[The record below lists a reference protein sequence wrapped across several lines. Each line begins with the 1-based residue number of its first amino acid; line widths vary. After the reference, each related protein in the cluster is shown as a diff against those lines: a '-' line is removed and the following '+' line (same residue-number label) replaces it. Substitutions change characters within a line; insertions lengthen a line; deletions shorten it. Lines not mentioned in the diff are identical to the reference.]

1 VLALTSTPGLHIGQD
16 YLILTAQELMLPEGK
31 LSYTTTRL
39 ANPAR
44 LVLEFPNAK
53 VNPLHKGK
61 TYPINRF
68 GLKSLTIAD
77 EQHRLYETVRLVLTA
92 DDYNVLDQL
101 HLEQQGATIVIL
113 PPESSLTA
121 TASPKPPAPVRDNL
135 TLTGVVAPT
144 QSPKAPKKT
153 PWWFRSSVSKPAET
167 LATVTTTSVMKAAVS
182 PPVAEATVSAPAPA
196 GGSAI
201 TLPTS
206 PVPSMMATTAVAPS
220 PTPAPA
226 TSSSLTLITHA
237 TVEQGVLC
245 LQGPS
250 LSQLRV
256 KQRFSLANPSRL
268 VVDLDNAQL
277 ANKGLNQSWTSSQ
290 TPYASGWRLSQFD
303 DSTVRLVVETNQP
316 NSFALTQ
323 QNLGQ
328 GLDSLVLAPSQQA
341 QQLAQQQAG
350 QLQATQLKHVLISN
364 QLQGNRAQIKL
375 EAEQPMGFQLAQ
387 QGQHLQLRLLNVG
400 LPNNQPM
407 AFNVAGFS
415 YLDALKHEAP
425 VAGMTGSALTLSL
438 KHGAASG
445 VQYTTENEGRTL
457 LISFNVPMAVAGT
470 LASQPSLP
478 ASTQKA
484 PYAAKVVVDAGHG
497 GKDHGAIRDGVK
509 EKDLNLAVATYLADA
524 LRAKGMQVVMT
535 RTGDSFVPLPEISGF
550 ANRNNPDLF
559 VSVHHNASTNTAIA
573 GLETYYYH
581 ARSIPLAK
589 KVHGQV
595 ASQLDAPDRGVRQAK
610 FYVINHTTAPAILV
624 EVGYVSNP
632 SELQRLQQTER
643 QKKVAEAIAVGVV
656 QYLNARTTAQAQPR

>member
-1 VLALTSTPGLHIGQD
+1 LHVGQD

-68 GLKSLTIAD
+68 GLKSLTVAD
-77 EQHRLYETVRLVLTA
+77 EQHRLYDTVRLVLTA
-92 DDYNVLDQL
+92 DDYSALDQL
-101 HLEQQGATIVIL
+101 HLEQKGATIVIL
-113 PPESSLTA
+113 PPETSLTA
-121 TASPKPPAPVRDNL
+121 TESPKPPAPVRNNL
-135 TLTGVVAPT
+135 TLTGAAAPT

-153 PWWFRSSVSKPAET
+153 PWWFRSSASKPADT
-167 LATVTTTSVMKAAVS
+167 VTTVTTTSVVKAAAT
-182 PPVAEATVSAPAPA
+182 PPLATATVSLPAPT
-196 GGSAI
+196 GGGAA
-201 TLPTS
+201 LPTS
-206 PVPSMMATTAVAPS
+206 PVPSMMATSA
-220 PTPAPA
+220 PAPDPA
-226 TSSSLTLITHA
+226 PVAFSSSLTLITHA
-237 TVEQGVLC
+237 TVEQGVLR
-245 LQGPS
+245 LQGPA
-250 LSQLRV
+250 LSQLKV

-277 ANKGLNQSWTSSQ
+277 ANKGLNQSWTSGQ

-316 NSFALTQ
+316 NSFTLTH

-328 GLDSLVLAPSQQA
+328 GLDTLVLAPSQQA

-375 EAEQPMGFQLAQ
+375 EAEQPIGFQLAQ
-387 QGQHLQLRLLNVG
+387 QGQHLQLRLLNVP

-415 YLDALKHEAP
+415 YLDSLKHEAP
-425 VAGMTGSALTLSL
+425 LSGMTGSALTLSL
-438 KHGAASG
+438 KQGAASG
-445 VQYTTENEGRTL
+445 VQYTTENDGRTL
-457 LISFNVPMAVAGT
+457 LISFNVPLAVAGT

-497 GKDHGAIRDGVK
+497 GKDHGAIRDGVR
-509 EKDLNLAVATYLADA
+509 EKDLNLAVATYLANA

-535 RTGDSFVPLPEISGF
+535 RTGDSFVPLPDISGF

-589 KVHGQV
+589 KVHAQI

-632 SELQRLQQTER
+632 SELQRLQQAER

>member
-1 VLALTSTPGLHIGQD
+1 
-16 YLILTAQELMLPEGK
+16 
-31 LSYTTTRL
+31 
-39 ANPAR
+39 
-44 LVLEFPNAK
+44 
-53 VNPLHKGK
+53 
-61 TYPINRF
+61 
-68 GLKSLTIAD
+68 
-77 EQHRLYETVRLVLTA
+77 
-92 DDYNVLDQL
+92 
-101 HLEQQGATIVIL
+101 
-113 PPESSLTA
+113 
-121 TASPKPPAPVRDNL
+121 
-135 TLTGVVAPT
+135 
-144 QSPKAPKKT
+144 
-153 PWWFRSSVSKPAET
+153 
-167 LATVTTTSVMKAAVS
+167 
-182 PPVAEATVSAPAPA
+182 
-196 GGSAI
+196 
-201 TLPTS
+201 
-206 PVPSMMATTAVAPS
+206 
-220 PTPAPA
+220 
-226 TSSSLTLITHA
+226 
-237 TVEQGVLC
+237 
-245 LQGPS
+245 
-250 LSQLRV
+250 
-256 KQRFSLANPSRL
+256 LANPSRL

-316 NSFALTQ
+316 NSFTLTH

-328 GLDSLVLAPSQQA
+328 GLDTLVLAPSQQA

-375 EAEQPMGFQLAQ
+375 EAEQPIGFQLAQ
-387 QGQHLQLRLLNVG
+387 QGQHLQLRLLNVP

-415 YLDALKHEAP
+415 YLDSLKHEAP
-425 VAGMTGSALTLSL
+425 LSGMTGSALTLSL
-438 KHGAASG
+438 KQGAASS
-445 VQYTTENEGRTL
+445 VQYTTENDGRTL
-457 LISFNVPMAVAGT
+457 LISFNVPLAVAGT

-497 GKDHGAIRDGVK
+497 GKDHGAIRDGVR
-509 EKDLNLAVATYLADA
+509 EKDLNLAVATYLANA

-535 RTGDSFVPLPEISGF
+535 RTGDSFVPLPDISGF

-589 KVHGQV
+589 KVHAQI

-632 SELQRLQQTER
+632 SELQRLQQAER